1 MCLQVFS
8 KDHSEPFLIVNWV
21 PVYTDKDQR
30 LAVMSIGFLLN
41 NRDDAILWRGP
52 TKNAMIKQF
61 LLDVYWGNLDFQLI
75 ATPPGTSD
83 EHINDYS

>member
-1 MCLQVFS
+1 MLLTSKRAYVLCQRCLQVFS

-52 TKNAMIKQF
+52 TKNGI
-61 LLDVYWGNLDFQLI
+61 
-75 ATPPGTSD
+75 
-83 EHINDYS
+83 YSLVRLFT